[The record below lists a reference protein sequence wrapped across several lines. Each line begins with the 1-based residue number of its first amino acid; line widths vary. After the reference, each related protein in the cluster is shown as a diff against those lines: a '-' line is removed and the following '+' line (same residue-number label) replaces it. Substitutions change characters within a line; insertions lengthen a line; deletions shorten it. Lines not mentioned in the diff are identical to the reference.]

1 MNLPADFKIGLT
13 LSGGA
18 SYGIAHVG
26 VIKALREY
34 GIEPHILYGT
44 SAGAI
49 VAALYAGGASIRDMR
64 RFIKGNKVL
73 SMRRLRLPKLGFIP
87 LTYLENRITD
97 FIPFE
102 KLEDLPRKTLIG
114 ATNLETG
121 KHETIENGFIAKA
134 VAASCAIPV
143 FFRPIEHNGNL
154 FVDGGVSNNMPAF
167 PLNGQCDFIIGSD
180 VVEAKRVD
188 RKYINGFKRLL
199 ERTLT
204 ISLANRTVI
213 NYNDCDYVIRPSG
226 MSQYAKF
233 DFSRS
238 DEFIEY
244 GYNQTLIELPKILD
258 GIRQKIQEN
267 NASPST
273 STTVQ
278 GKLTP

>member
-1 MNLPADFKIGLT
+1 MKLPENFKIGLT

-34 GIEPHILYGT
+34 GIDPDVVYGT

-49 VAALYAGGASIRDMR
+49 VASLYAGGASIQDMR
-64 RFIKGNKVL
+64 RFIQGNNIL

-87 LTYLENRITD
+87 LTYLENRISD
-97 FIPFE
+97 YVPY
-102 KLEDLPRKTLIG
+102 KQLEELPRKVFIG

-121 KHETIENGFIAKA
+121 QHETVRTGLITKA

-143 FFRPIEHNGNL
+143 FFRPIELNGNL
-154 FVDGGVSNNMPAF
+154 YVDGGVSNNMPAV
-167 PLNGQCDFIIGSD
+167 PLKDHCDYIIASD

-204 ISLANRTVI
+204 ISLANRTVV
-213 NYNDCDYVIRPSG
+213 NYTDCDFVIRPVG
-226 MSQYAKF
+226 MYKYAKF

-238 DEFIEY
+238 EEFINY
-244 GYNQTLIELPKILD
+244 GYDQTLMDLPKILE
-258 GIRQKIQEN
+258 GIRQRIKEKKDGQLVEER
-267 NASPST
+267 
-273 STTVQ
+273 VED
-278 GKLTP
+278 KLIS

>member
-1 MNLPADFKIGLT
+1 MKLPEDFKIGLT

-18 SYGIAHVG
+18 SYGMAHVG

-34 GIEPHILYGT
+34 GIEPDILYGT

-49 VAALYAGGASIRDMR
+49 VASLYSGGASIRDMR
-64 RFIKGNKVL
+64 KFIQGNKIL

-87 LTYLENRITD
+87 LTYLENRLDD
-97 FIPFE
+97 FISYE
-102 KLEDLPRKTLIG
+102 CLEDLPRKTLIG
-114 ATNLETG
+114 VTNLETG
-121 KHETIENGFIAKA
+121 QHETLEKGLLSKA

-143 FFRPIEHNGNL
+143 FFRPIELNGNL
-154 FVDGGVSNNMPAF
+154 YVDGGVSNNMPAVA
-167 PLNGQCDFIIGSD
+167 LRQHCDFIIGCD

-213 NYNDCDYVIRPSG
+213 NYKDCDFVIRPVG
-226 MSQYAKF
+226 MYRYAKF

-238 DEFIEY
+238 DQFINY
-244 GYNQTLIELPKILD
+244 GYDQTLIDLPKILE
-258 GIRQKIQEN
+258 GIRQRIMEKNDGQVAEQRVEDEVI
-267 NASPST
+267 S
-273 STTVQ
+273 
-278 GKLTP
+278 

>member
-49 VAALYAGGASIRDMR
+49 VAALYAGGASIQDMR
-64 RFIKGNKVL
+64 KFIKGNKIL

-87 LTYLENRITD
+87 LTYLENRLTE

-102 KLEDLPRKTLIG
+102 KLEDLPRRTLIG

-121 KHETIENGFIAKA
+121 QHETVETGIISKA

-143 FFRPIEHNGNL
+143 FFMPIEHNKNL
-154 FVDGGVSNNMPAF
+154 YVDGGVSNNMPAF
-167 PLNGQCDFIIGSD
+167 PLQSHCDYIIGSD

-204 ISLANRTVI
+204 ISLANRTII
-213 NYNDCDYVIRPSG
+213 NYNDCDFVIRPVG
-226 MSQYAKF
+226 MYQYAKF
-233 DFSRS
+233 DFSKS

-244 GYNQTLIELPKILD
+244 GYHKTLIDLPKILE
-258 GIRQKIQEN
+258 GIRQKIQEKDE
-267 NASPST
+267 AT
-273 STTVQ
+273 SITSR
-278 GKLTP
+278 G

>member
-1 MNLPADFKIGLT
+1 MNLPPDFKIGLT

-26 VIKALREY
+26 VVKALREY

-64 RFIKGNKVL
+64 RFIKENNIL

-87 LTYLENRITD
+87 LTYLENRLTD
-97 FIPFE
+97 YIPFE
-102 KLEDLPRKTLIG
+102 NLEDLPRRTMIG

-121 KHETIENGFIAKA
+121 QHESVESGPVSKA

-143 FFRPIEHNGNL
+143 FFRPIEHNGSL

-167 PLNGQCDFIIGSD
+167 PLRGQCDFIIGSD
-180 VVEAKRVD
+180 VVEAKQVD

-213 NYNDCDYVIRPSG
+213 NYKDCDFVIRPKG
-226 MSQYAKF
+226 MYQYAKF

-244 GYNQTLIELPKILD
+244 GYHQALIDLPKILE
-258 GIRQKIQEN
+258 GIRKKIKEKKEK
-267 NASPST
+267 SSVMP
-273 STTVQ
+273 
-278 GKLTP
+278 

>member
-34 GIEPHILYGT
+34 GIEPDVLYGT

-49 VAALYAGGASIRDMR
+49 VAAQYAGGVSIQDMR
-64 RFIKGNKVL
+64 KFIMENKIL
-73 SMRRLRLPKLGFIP
+73 SMRRMRLPKLGFIP
-87 LTYLENRITD
+87 LTYLENRLTD

-102 KLEDLPRKTLIG
+102 KLEDLPRRTLIG

-121 KHETIENGFIAKA
+121 HHETIETGLISKA
-134 VAASCAIPV
+134 VAASCAIPI
-143 FFRPIEHNGNL
+143 FFMPIEHNENL
-154 FVDGGVSNNMPAF
+154 YVDGGVSNNMPAS
-167 PLNGQCDFIIGSD
+167 PLQNHCDFIIGSD
-180 VVEAKRVD
+180 VVEAKQVD

-199 ERTLT
+199 ERTLA

-213 NYNDCDYVIRPSG
+213 NYDDCDFVIKPGG
-226 MSQYAKF
+226 MFQYSKF
-233 DFSRS
+233 DFGRS

-244 GYNQTLIELPKILD
+244 GYHQTLIDLPKILE
-258 GIRQKIQEN
+258 GIRQKIKDKDEASLRTSRAEN
-267 NASPST
+267 
-273 STTVQ
+273 
-278 GKLTP
+278 KLFS